1 MAKYLV
7 TGAAGF
13 IGSSLVR
20 ALLERGDEVRGVDNF
35 STGRRDNLSEV
46 MSRMDFRDADILDL
60 DAMHQACTGV
70 DYVLHQAALPSVPK
84 SIVDPLGSNRANVDG
99 TVNLLIAARDAKVK
113 RVVYAASSS
122 AYGDTPTLPKH
133 EAMTPNPISPY
144 AVAKLASELY
154 MISFYRCYG
163 LETVCLRYF
172 NIFGPRQD
180 PSSPYSGVLAKF
192 SLQMLRGEQPTI
204 FGDGETSRDFT
215 YIDNA
220 VSLNLLACSSPA
232 AECAGRVFNC
242 ATGRRITLN
251 ETFRALQKLTGYKG
265 SVKYSPERSG
275 DIKHSL
281 ADITQ
286 AQQYLGYKV
295 LVNFEDGLRRTVEW
309 YKTQDQPVGIER
321 H

>member
-20 ALLERGDEVRGVDNF
+20 ALLERGDQVRGVDNF
-35 STGRRDNLSEV
+35 ATGKRENLTEV
-46 MSRMDFRDADILDL
+46 MDRIDFREADILDL
-60 DAMHQACTGV
+60 DAMQQACKGT
-70 DYVLHQAALPSVPK
+70 DFVLHEAAIPSVPK
-84 SIVDPLGSNRANVDG
+84 SVVDPVGSNRANVDG
-99 TVNLLIAARDAKVK
+99 TLNVLVAARDAKVK
-113 RVVYAASSS
+113 RVIYAASSS
-122 AYGDTPTLPKH
+122 AYGDTPTLPKQ

-154 MISFYRCYG
+154 MVSFYRCYG

-192 SLQMLRGEQPTI
+192 SMQMLRGEQPAI

-220 VSLNLLACSSPA
+220 VSANLLACSARASQ
-232 AECAGRVFNC
+232 CAGRVFNC

-251 ETFRALQKLTGYKG
+251 ETFHALKALTGYKG
-265 SVKYSPERSG
+265 AVKYAPARDG

-281 ADITQ
+281 ADITE
-286 AQQYLGYKV
+286 AERHLGYKV
-295 LVNFEDGLRRTVEW
+295 LVHFEEGLRRTVEW
-309 YKTQDQPVGIER
+309 YKHQSQPVGA
-321 H
+321 

>member
-1 MAKYLV
+1 MAKYLI

-20 ALLERGDEVRGVDNF
+20 ALLDRGEQVRGIDNLA
-35 STGRRDNLSEV
+35 TGRRENLTEV
-46 MSRMDFRDADILDL
+46 LSKIDFREADLLDL
-60 DAMHQACTGV
+60 DAMHDACQGV
-70 DYVLHQAALPSVPK
+70 DYVLHQAAIPSVPK
-84 SIVDPLGSNRANVDG
+84 SLLDPLGSNRANVDG
-99 TVNLLIAARDAKVK
+99 TVNILVAARDAKVK

-133 EAMTPNPISPY
+133 EAMSPNPISPY

-154 MISFYRCYG
+154 MVSFYRCYG

-192 SLQMLRGEQPTI
+192 SMQMLRGEQPTI

-220 VSLNLLACSSPA
+220 VSANLLACSA
-232 AECAGRVFNC
+232 AATECAGRVFNC

-251 ETFRALQKLTGYKG
+251 QTFEALKQLTGYKG
-265 SVKYSPERSG
+265 AVKYAPERGG

-286 AQQYLGYKV
+286 AQKHLGYKV

-309 YKTQDQPVGIER
+309 YKSQSQPVGA
-321 H
+321 

>member
-20 ALLERGDEVRGVDNF
+20 ALLERGEEVRGVDNF
-35 STGRRDNLSEV
+35 STGRRENLTGILSA
-46 MSRMDFRDADILDL
+46 MDFREADILDL
-60 DAMHQACTGV
+60 EAMHKACVGV
-70 DYVLHQAALPSVPK
+70 DYVLHQAAIPSVPK
-84 SIVDPLGSNRANVDG
+84 SVADPLGSNRANVDG
-99 TVNLLIAARDAKVK
+99 TVNVLVAARDAKVK

-133 EAMTPNPISPY
+133 EAMPASPISPY

-154 MISFYRCYG
+154 MVSFYRCYG

-180 PSSPYSGVLAKF
+180 PSSQYSGVLARF
-192 SLQMLRGEQPTI
+192 TVQMLRGEEPTI

-215 YIDNA
+215 YIENA
-220 VSLNLLACSSPA
+220 ISANLLACSAPA
-232 AECAGRVFNC
+232 ADCAGRVFNC
-242 ATGRRITLN
+242 ATGRRVTLN
-251 ETFRALQKLTGYKG
+251 ETFQALRPLTGYKG
-265 SVKYSPERSG
+265 GVKYAPERAG

-281 ADITQ
+281 ADITE
-286 AQQYLGYKV
+286 AQKHLGYKV
-295 LVNFEDGLRRTVEW
+295 LVNFEDGLRRTMEW
-309 YKTQDQPVGIER
+309 YKTQDLAVGSVR
-321 H
+321 R

>member
-1 MAKYLV
+1 MTKYLV

-20 ALLERGDEVRGVDNF
+20 ALLDRGDEVRGI
-35 STGRRDNLSEV
+35 DNLSTGKRENLGEV
-46 MSRMDFRDADILDL
+46 LQRMDFRQADILNL
-60 DAMHQACTGV
+60 DSIRQACEGV
-70 DYVLHQAALPSVPK
+70 DYVLHQAAIPSVPK
-84 SIVDPLGSNRANVDG
+84 SVLDPLGSNRANADG
-99 TVNLLIAARDAKVK
+99 TLNVLVAARDAKVK

-133 EAMTPNPISPY
+133 EAMNPNPISPY
-144 AVAKLASELY
+144 AVAKLTGEYY

-163 LETVCLRYF
+163 LETVSLRYF

-204 FGDGETSRDFT
+204 FGDGEQSRDFN

-220 VSLNLLACSSPA
+220 VSANLLACSAPA
-232 AECAGRVFNC
+232 AECAGRMFNV
-242 ATGRRITLN
+242 ATGRRATLN
-251 ETFRALQKLTGYKG
+251 ETFRLLKPLTGYTG
-265 SVKYSPERSG
+265 TVKYGPERGG

-281 ADITQ
+281 ADITL
-286 AQQYLGYKV
+286 AQKHLEYEPQ
-295 LVNFEDGLRRTVEW
+295 VNFEEGLRRTVEW
-309 YKTQDQPVGIER
+309 YRNEARAAGA
-321 H
+321 